1 MEIVFDKVTFV
12 INKATPLE
20 KTILNEVSFSIV
32 ESGIYSFIGSSNSG
46 KTAIGDLINALV
58 CPTKGKV
65 KIGKFINNGRRIR
78 NINKLR
84 FETGYVYKNPYD
96 MFITKTVAKELEYGM
111 KNFNYKTDKTALRVN
126 DALKLV
132 GLDESYLEKNPL
144 ELNLVDAKKIAL
156 ACVLIY
162 NPSIIILDE
171 YTTGLGFE
179 DKNDLIRLL
188 RMLKNKYRKTIIL
201 LSKDTNFCYQIT
213 DKVFIMNLTRI
224 IKEGNRDLLE
234 DEELLTEN
242 GLEVPGIVSFV
253 NRCNKEG
260 HEINHYVNI
269 LDLIKGVYRDV
280 F

>member
-12 INKATPLE
+12 INSTTPLE
-20 KTILNEVSFSIV
+20 KTILNDVSFSIV
-32 ESGIYSFIGSSNSG
+32 EPGIYSFIGSSNSG

-65 KIGKFINNGRRIR
+65 KIGKFVNNGKKIKNINN
-78 NINKLR
+78 LR
-84 FETGYVYKNPYD
+84 FETGYVFKNPYD
-96 MFITKTVAKELEYGM
+96 MFITKTVEKELEYGL
-111 KNFNYKTDKTALRVN
+111 KYFKYKTDKMALRIN

-132 GLDESYLEKNPL
+132 NLDESYLNKNPL

-171 YTTGLGFE
+171 FSNGLGYD
-179 DKNDLIRLL
+179 DKTELIRLL

-213 DKVFIMNLTRI
+213 DKVFIMNLTRLV
-224 IKEGNRDLLE
+224 KEGNKELLE
-234 DEELLTEN
+234 DEELLTSN
-242 GLEVPGIVSFV
+242 NLEVPKIVSFV

-260 HEINHYVNI
+260 HEIHHYTNI
-269 LDLIKGVYRDV
+269 LDLIKEVYRDV